1 MGTDMRKLIIALLIL
16 AFPTWALAGSQQIRQ
31 VVTMA
36 KVQSGSALDC
46 TGWTLCEDFEGT
58 GAPASVLTS
67 SGSPDYDATPPA
79 TMEGSQALFLA
90 GYTNSADTRVTLSL
104 TDTVGQDNSLFKG
117 QILVSAMGDTSG
129 SDTIL
134 SWFDGSTSLC
144 AVSVNDLGATT
155 YAIRVQATGSGLATV
170 TNPLTI
176 GTVYNVWARVNEGT
190 ADDTSC
196 SVAFSETDTEPT
208 SGDYYNVS
216 TGGTTEGSI
225 DRVQLWGD
233 YTSATDRW
241 DIYWGFV
248 QAKGNQ

>member
-1 MGTDMRKLIIALLIL
+1 MRYLLIAVL
-16 AFPTWALAGSQQIRQ
+16 LLPSFAFAGQGMYPIPI
-31 VVTMA
+31 TYT
-36 KVQSGSALDC
+36 SGSTGLDC

-67 SGSPDYDATPPA
+67 LGSPDYDATPPA

-90 GYTNSADTRVTLSL
+90 GYTNSADTRVTFSL

-117 QILVSAMGDTSG
+117 KILVSAMGDTSG

-134 SWFDGSTSLC
+134 SWLDGASSLC
-144 AVSVNDLGATT
+144 VVSVNDLGATT
-155 YAIRVQATGSGLATV
+155 YAIRVQATGGGLGTV
-170 TNPLTI
+170 TNPLSI
-176 GTVYNVWARVNEGT
+176 GTVYNVWARLNEGT
-190 ADDTSC
+190 ADNTSC

-216 TGGTTEGSI
+216 TGGTVEGSI

>member
-1 MGTDMRKLIIALLIL
+1 MRVSIILITIL
-16 AFPTWALAGSQQIRQ
+16 SLAGPVQAWQLVGSG
-31 VVTMA
+31 VTA
-36 KVQSGSALDC
+36 TSSALDC

-58 GAPASVLTS
+58 GAPSSVITS
-67 SGSPDYDATPPA
+67 SGSPDYDSTPTA
-79 TMEGSQALFLA
+79 TMEGDESLLLA

-129 SDTIL
+129 SDSIL
-134 SWFDGSTSLC
+134 SWIDGASSLC
-144 AVSVNDLGATT
+144 VVSVNDLGTTT
-155 YAIRVQATGSGLATV
+155 YAIRVQATGSSLATV

-190 ADDTSC
+190 ANDTSC

-216 TGGTTEGSI
+216 TGGTVEGSI
-225 DRVQLWGD
+225 DRVELLGD